1 MLMVE
6 ITIFL
11 LISLIHFLLMKYK
24 AIQIKDTIKTR
35 MRGRRALK
43 NILKNAFDGN
53 GPLIS

>member
-1 MLMVE
+1 MLMIE

-11 LISLIHFLLMKYK
+11 LISLIHFLLMKYR
-24 AIQIKDTIKTR
+24 AAQIKDTIKTR

-43 NILKNAFDGN
+43 NILKNVFDGN

>member
-1 MLMVE
+1 MIE

-24 AIQIKDTIKTR
+24 ATQIKDTIKTR

-43 NILKNAFDGN
+43 NILKNEFDGN

>member
-1 MLMVE
+1 MLMIE

-24 AIQIKDTIKTR
+24 ATQIKDTIKTR

-43 NILKNAFDGN
+43 NILKNEFDGN